1 MNSSTLSGYGDM
13 VLGLAIQSS
22 MFRFAGS
29 FLISK
34 HFRPVRSNRQWQS
47 ALIELAEWR
56 NFDCLCQL
64 LIAIVGAMRLTFAWF
79 NILSFSNSEC
89 TFYDETPIGKSTVRC
104 VLMQCTHSLTHSH
117 TPNATC
123 IFIFSTSIDW
133 VSSLC
138 FRVFIYSTLRSS
150 LCSMLRSSI
159 IHLVRMAQTISKAM
173 AGQSRQMH
181 FLKKQRT
188 DNSVHTNAGIH

>member
-1 MNSSTLSGYGDM
+1 MATWLQVWPFKVQCFDLRVVFWFPNIFDPSVQIDNDKAHWLIWLSDVILTVFVSYW
-13 VLGLAIQSS
+13 LQLA
-22 MFRFAGS
+22 RGVGS
-29 FLISK
+29 
-34 HFRPVRSNRQWQS
+34 
-47 ALIELAEWR
+47 
-56 NFDCLCQL
+56 
-64 LIAIVGAMRLTFAWF
+64 MRLTFAWF

-104 VLMQCTHSLTHSH
+104 VLMQCTHSH
-117 TPNATC
+117 TTNATC